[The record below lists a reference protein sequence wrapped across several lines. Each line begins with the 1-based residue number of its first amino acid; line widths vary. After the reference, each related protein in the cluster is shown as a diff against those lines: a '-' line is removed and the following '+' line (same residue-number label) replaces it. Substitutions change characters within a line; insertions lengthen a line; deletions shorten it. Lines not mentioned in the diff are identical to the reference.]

1 MKKNIMVVKDQD
13 GNGKDLFLSYNVDH
27 IESNVYKISGQLR
40 SSYTSTTQLENVI
53 LEERDHD
60 GNVVRRFKNG
70 NVLEINRWPEPD
82 VVIQALIDE
91 K

>member
-13 GNGKDLFLSYNVDH
+13 GNPKDLFVSYNVDH

-53 LEERDHD
+53 LEERGHD
-60 GNVVRRFKNG
+60 GNVVRKFKNG
-70 NVLEINRWPEPD
+70 NVLEINRIPEPD

>member
-13 GNGKDLFLSYNVDH
+13 GNGKDLFVSYNVDH

-60 GNVVRRFKNG
+60 GNVVRKFKNG
-70 NVLEINRWPEPD
+70 NAEINRTPEPY

>member
-27 IESNVYKISGQLR
+27 IESNIYKISGQLR
-40 SSYTSTTQLENVI
+40 SSYPSITRLENVI

-60 GNVVRRFKNG
+60 GNVVRKFKNG
-70 NVLEINRWPEPD
+70 NAEINRTPEPY